1 MGLFGK
7 SNEEKLEKLRI
18 KVQSKLLQALDL
30 SKNQKHFEPSLLR
43 YILNTLFL
51 DFNQGKNITINFF
64 QIIDAKEI
72 ELEIATVEK
81 KLKLSYEEKIQ
92 FTHLLLDLITIIE
105 IMPIAAKEAK
115 RELDEKAFVEM
126 LKNYSNAK
134 IKEEN
139 HLERYGISKK
149 IGMFKKKISEFQHVY
164 DYYTMYLIL
173 KQFNLLSIVDNYLT
187 RKSDTINLDNRGI
200 LRQGMDGHAVQT
212 LQGLLIDEINNQNI
226 TKVDIPL
233 NRFTIDLKDFKMPL
247 DAIASQL
254 RYEKIIF
261 AKEEMKHKI
270 EEFYDSKTIEDHL
283 IGFLNIVGNQWF
295 SQISYIVKIIQ
306 EKNPNWHENISELL
320 LKKQHELEI
329 SGLKKSLTKKDFPEV
344 DFMDGIEFEKFL
356 GQLFEK
362 MGFMVS
368 VTKAS
373 GDQGTDLIIRKK
385 SEIISVQ
392 AKRYSSKVTNTA
404 VQEVV
409 GSLKFYNAT
418 KGMVVTTDDFTKSA
432 QELAKS
438 NNVELINGK
447 KLDQMIQQYW

>member
-1 MGLFGK
+1 MGLFRK
-7 SNEEKLEKLRI
+7 SNEEKIEKLRI
-18 KVQSKLLQALDL
+18 KVQSKLLDALDL
-30 SKNQKHFEPSLLR
+30 SKNQKHFEPSLLK
-43 YILNTLFL
+43 YILNILFL
-51 DFNQGKNITINFF
+51 DFNQGNMTINFF

-72 ELEIATVEK
+72 ELEIDAVEK
-81 KLKLSYEEKIQ
+81 KLKLSHEEKIQ
-92 FTHLLLDLITIIE
+92 YTHLLLDLITIME
-105 IMPIAAKEAK
+105 IIPMAAKENK
-115 RELDEKAFVEM
+115 RELDEKSFVEM

-149 IGMFKKKISEFQHVY
+149 IGIFKKKISEFQYVY

-173 KQFNLLSIVDNYLT
+173 KQFNLLSIVDNYLR
-187 RKSDTINLDNRGI
+187 RKSDTINLDNN
-200 LRQGMDGHAVQT
+200 LMDGQAVQT
-212 LQGLLIDEINNQNI
+212 LQGLLITEINNQNI
-226 TKVDIPL
+226 RKINVPL

-247 DAIASQL
+247 DALISVL
-254 RYEKIIF
+254 RYQKIIF
-261 AKEEMKHKI
+261 TKEEMKHKI
-270 EEFYDSKTIEDHL
+270 EEFYDSKTIEDYL
-283 IGFLNIVGNQWF
+283 VGFLNIVGNQWF

-306 EKNPNWHENISELL
+306 EKNPNWNENISELL

-329 SGLKKSLTKKDFPEV
+329 SGLKKSLTTKDFPEV

-438 NNVELINGK
+438 NNVELINRK
-447 KLDQMIQQYW
+447 KLDEMIQQYW